1 MSNPTINILIGPNE
15 QQRDAIVRGLRNQP
29 YNAGCLLGRHMV
41 AIRQVPRI
49 LAAPPKSRQA
59 LAAELGRRL
68 TAAKPE
74 ELRNM
79 QELLNKTV
87 IRRETE
93 SYGFLGLKKR
103 AVTKRYTE
111 PRPSSQALV
120 ALLRGEAYDAVYRRH
135 WTESEGNPRYED
147 QCEDYLLITASG
159 RFLEVRYTLNW
170 DYNLSVVFDVEWF
183 GGPRALPDN
192 NEDAWI
198 YLVMRA
204 AQVLGDEAAE
214 DLCKQYV

>member
-49 LAAPPKSRQA
+49 LAASPKSRQA

-79 QELLNKTV
+79 QELLNKEIGEYDDRNKMDIQRFVNQRLKVMKGEYFYV
-87 IRRETE
+87 I
-93 SYGFLGLKKR
+93 
-103 AVTKRYTE
+103 
-111 PRPSSQALV
+111 
-120 ALLRGEAYDAVYRRH
+120 
-135 WTESEGNPRYED
+135 N
-147 QCEDYLLITASG
+147 I
-159 RFLEVRYTLNW
+159 
-170 DYNLSVVFDVEWF
+170 
-183 GGPRALPDN
+183 
-192 NEDAWI
+192 
-198 YLVMRA
+198 
-204 AQVLGDEAAE
+204 
-214 DLCKQYV
+214 